1 MGRLRIISPAK
12 MVKLLERL
20 GFEVN
25 RQRGAHK
32 RMAHP
37 DGRKTTVS
45 DHGGD
50 LPRGTIHAILT
61 DVGLSVEEYDS
72 LARGL

>member
-1 MGRLRIISPAK
+1 

-20 GFEVN
+20 GFEVV
-25 RQRGAHK
+25 RQRGAH
-32 RMAHP
+32 RRLAHP

-45 DHGGD
+45 DHVGD

-61 DVGLSVEEYDS
+61 DVGLSMDEYDR
-72 LARGL
+72 LAQRL